1 MATIRVTQPSSL
13 IIILS
18 KEKRRVVVISSILIK
33 ELIDRSQEL
42 LRLIGGNR
50 ALASEVCLKIRH
62 QERGSDSFPGDI
74 GNDQPK
80 PSTTKVQEI
89 VVVSAYLA
97 SLNTSA
103 RVFKGS
109 NLRHSLRGQSRL
121 HLSCNFEVPSDA
133 ALGC

>member
-1 MATIRVTQPSSL
+1 MATIRVAQPSGL

-18 KEKRRVVVISSILIK
+18 KEKRRVVAIGSILIK

-62 QERGSDSFPGDI
+62 QESGSDSFSGDI

-89 VVVSAYLA
+89 VVVSANLA
-97 SLNTSA
+97 GLDTSA
-103 RVFKGS
+103 GVFKGS
-109 NLRHSLRGQSRL
+109 NLRHPLREQSRL
-121 HLSCNFEVPSDA
+121 DLSCNFEVPSGA
-133 ALGC
+133 ALGR